1 MDPLKDVVRQYDVL
15 KVQLSKNP
23 PNLEE
28 CGNVLQ
34 KLKVRNL
41 FLILTH

>member
-1 MDPLKDVVRQYDVL
+1 MNDPLKYVLQYYQVL
-15 KVQLSKNP
+15 QQEWSKKP

-34 KLKVRNL
+34 KLKVSH
-41 FLILTH
+41 FMFK